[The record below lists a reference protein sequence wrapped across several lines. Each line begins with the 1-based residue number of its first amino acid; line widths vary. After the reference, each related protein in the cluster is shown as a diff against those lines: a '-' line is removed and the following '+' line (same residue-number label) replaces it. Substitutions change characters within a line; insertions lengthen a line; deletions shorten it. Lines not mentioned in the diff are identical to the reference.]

1 MSVEDIKK
9 LIDEEQSRILQRK
22 SEIEEKVQENN
33 IIYDQ
38 LMRNKEAVSDEA
50 KKILEEEG
58 QIRDE
63 EKII

>member
-33 IIYDQ
+33 IIYDL

>member
-9 LIDEEQSRILQRK
+9 LIDEEQGRILQRK
-22 SEIEEKVQENN
+22 SDIEEKVQENN

-58 QIRDE
+58 HIRDE

>member
-38 LMRNKEAVSDEA
+38 LMRNNEAVSDEA

-63 EKII
+63 ERII